1 MYTMRGGRKVREKGR
16 GKWERKIDR
25 KVRNNEEREVSEEM
39 SRGKWERKID
49 RKVVNNEGRGKVRK

>member
-1 MYTMRGGRKVREKGR
+1 MRKKSR

-25 KVRNNEEREVSEEM
+25 KVVNNEGREVSEEM

-49 RKVVNNEGRGKVRK
+49 RKVENNEGRGR